1 MVWVMR
7 IDVTKEAT
15 RFEPGS
21 NPSLRNVMS
30 VCTVVVNVLQ
40 NVFSFDLLGNY
51 VSIARLGHPR
61 SACGYVEGMR
71 RVFAR
76 ACSCVVLQEVR
87 VWGVP
92 VEGRVLL
99 AYAVGGV
106 DNVLAGEKKRF
117 CLVPR
122 STLLAAS
129 AIPLVE
135 YSGCLR
141 CERTSFSIKRGLVV
155 LRYTLLA

>member
-71 RVFAR
+71 RVFVR

-106 DNVLAGEKKRF
+106 DNVLAGEKKTVLF
-117 CLVPR
+117 GTQEYPTCCLCDPPSRVFR
-122 STLLAAS
+122 VFA
-129 AIPLVE
+129 V
-135 YSGCLR
+135 
-141 CERTSFSIKRGLVV
+141 
-155 LRYTLLA
+155 